1 MNTEQ
6 HSDIQFRLCNSVAF
20 ILQPDMSHLSHF
32 ALRLQITGV
41 FVVSYPHIFHAIRQK

>member
-6 HSDIQFRLCNSVAF
+6 HSE
-20 ILQPDMSHLSHF
+20 ILQPKMSRLSHS
-32 ALRLQITGV
+32 ALHLPITGV